1 MSRAGVVLLALA
13 LTMWWALGGSVQV
26 SPALYSRRGSFLD
39 LGADSAREDVRE
51 DEAGGG
57 MAVRHRE
64 TTGAVIHLD
73 NSESL
78 ARDIGQLPA
87 ENQ

>member
-1 MSRAGVVLLALA
+1 
-13 LTMWWALGGSVQV
+13 
-26 SPALYSRRGSFLD
+26 
-39 LGADSAREDVRE
+39 
-51 DEAGGG
+51 

-64 TTGAVIHLD
+64 ATGAVIHLD